1 MILYLLF
8 SNFPVKL
15 ICKKPGTVEIN
26 IPMVKDSIALR
37 TTCCQFVGLGINKE
51 IITMSASPILP
62 IISDK
67 RSDILKLNSLFAALV
82 SKPFVLKSKSLN
94 FCRSPAT

>member
-37 TTCCQFVGLGINKE
+37 TTCCLMCAEKTGGFN
-51 IITMSASPILP
+51 
-62 IISDK
+62 
-67 RSDILKLNSLFAALV
+67 LV
-82 SKPFVLKSKSLN
+82 N
-94 FCRSPAT
+94 